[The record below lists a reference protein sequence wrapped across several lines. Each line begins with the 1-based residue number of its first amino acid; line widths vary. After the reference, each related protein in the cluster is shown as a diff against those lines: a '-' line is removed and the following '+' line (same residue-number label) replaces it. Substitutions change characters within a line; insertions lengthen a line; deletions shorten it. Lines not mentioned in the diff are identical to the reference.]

1 MKIILGK
8 IMNLTQRSLVT
19 LSLLMITACSTKEV
33 KKHIDKN
40 ITTPPPPT
48 PIQLVVQPIITPTIS
63 APPVEVPITVPQTEV
78 GVQGDFAGNYKLM
91 DFIDYMHNY
100 HEFSH
105 KELYTLFSQAQDT
118 NQMIEPYRTSRPS
131 SGVRKGKWD
140 RYRDMF
146 VYERNINR
154 GVAFWQE
161 HESTL
166 NQAYQTYGVPPEYVV
181 GIIGIET
188 AYGVNFG
195 KKKVIDV
202 LTSKAMLGDRRENFY
217 TKQLEKFL
225 IMTRQAGLTASE
237 LMGSNAGAMGY
248 GQFIASSYLNF
259 AVDFNNDGV
268 TDLWNAQDAIGSVA
282 NYFAQNGWRR
292 SISQVAV
299 RAKYRGN
306 RFKRLNTGYK
316 TKYSQ
321 SKLRRKYKITPRTK
335 LRYKGSVSLIKL
347 PKASYDELWFGTHNF
362 RVITT
367 YNHSTFYGMAVYQ
380 LGQAVK
386 KRKRGY

>member
-1 MKIILGK
+1 MNIPKIPL
-8 IMNLTQRSLVT
+8 LT
-19 LSLLMITACSTKEV
+19 LSLLLFTACNTKKV
-33 KKHIDKN
+33 
-40 ITTPPPPT
+40 TPPPIDTNNSNP
-48 PIQLVVQPIITPTIS
+48 PKSVIQTQIPLPLP
-63 APPVEVPITVPQTEV
+63 VPIPLPIKTEPTAVTPV
-78 GVQGDFAGNYKLM
+78 GLVGDFVNNYKLL

-100 HEFSH
+100 HQFEQ
-105 KELYTLFSQAQDT
+105 EALYSLFSQAKDI
-118 NQMIEPYRTSRPS
+118 NQMVEVRPCKTRDS
-131 SGVRKGKWD
+131 KGNCVTPAVRKGKWD
-140 RYRDMF
+140 RYRGMF
-146 VYERNINR
+146 VYERNIQR
-154 GVAFWQE
+154 GLTFWEE
-161 HESTL
+161 HEQTL
-166 NQAYQTYGVPPEYVV
+166 NRAYDQYGVPPEYIV

-225 IMTRQAGLTASE
+225 IMSRQAGLNPSE

-259 AVDFNNDGV
+259 AVDFNNDGI

-282 NYFAQNGWRR
+282 NYFARNGWKR
-292 SISQVAV
+292 SVSQVAV

-306 RFKRLNTGYK
+306 RFKRLETGYK

-321 SKLRRKYKITPRTK
+321 YKLRKKHKITPRTK

-367 YNHSTFYGMAVYQ
+367 YNHSTFYGMAVFQ
-380 LGQAVK
+380 LGEAVR
-386 KRKRGY
+386 KRKYGR